1 MDNSIRALRISII
14 VQWLLI
20 AASIGAGFYEERNL
34 PEVLRNYLI
43 EQAGKTLSPGEL
55 VVLFIGV
62 SLAIGLITSSIGIYR
77 LQPPRARTVYVVC
90 SVGAILFL
98 FMGPVITSPIEGTF
112 KYIGDAADGFT
123 IALLYFSPARVKFE
137 SSSQVS

>member
-20 AASIGAGFYEERNL
+20 AASIAAGMYEERNL
-34 PEVLRNYLI
+34 PEVLRNYLN

-55 VVLFIGV
+55 AVLFIGV

-77 LQPPRARTVYVVC
+77 FIPRARTVYVVC

-112 KYIGDAADGFT
+112 KYLGDAADGFT

-137 SSSQVS
+137 RSSQVS